1 LIRQAISCDICGTEK
16 KQTNHWFVAY
26 NQGGELRVSGFSANI
41 RLRPRMKH
49 LCGHT
54 CLHKLVDEYITS
66 AQAVRPQVGVAEE
79 AQVAAPAAATDTSL
93 TSNAAYGKAESSA
106 LLPETLALI
115 QPKRLPLRA
124 QPELVTMPGKQQAEE
139 PLLASGEPPSF
150 ASRNWRADAWERER
164 ERQMRAVERQPDR
177 TARRRSG

>member
-26 NQGGELRVSGFSANI
+26 DQGGELRVSGFNANI
-41 RLRPRMKH
+41 RLRPAMKH
-49 LCGHT
+49 LCGQT
-54 CLHKLVDEYITS
+54 CLHKLVDEYITL
-66 AQAVRPQVGVAEE
+66 ARAVRPQAGIAEE
-79 AQVAAPAAATDTSL
+79 AQVVAPAAATDTSL

-106 LLPETLALI
+106 PLPETLALI
-115 QPKRLPLRA
+115 PPKRPLLRA
-124 QPELVTMPGKQQAEE
+124 QPELVTMPGRPQAEE
-139 PLLASGEPPSF
+139 PLLTPGEPPPF

-164 ERQMRAVERQPDR
+164 ERQMRAVERHPDR